1 MSETVSDHYLLDLGF
16 LLKEAALD
24 ARQRANSTPDPG
36 EKAFEQG
43 RAMAYYEVVSLM
55 KDQAVAFGVD
65 AAASRLRT

>member
-24 ARQRANSTPDPG
+24 ARQRANATADPG

-43 RAMAYYEVVSLM
+43 RAMAITKSC
-55 KDQAVAFGVD
+55 
-65 AAASRLRT
+65 R